1 MKFRLVELGARVRDR
16 TGVVFGSGFLPTR
29 SARWWGAILAVGV
42 GGGLIGAAY
51 VELMTLIGDVLG
63 PGQFTDTEHLL
74 VLVGVGAV
82 IGALVLWLGATGD
95 VELLV
100 DNIHVGRRRS
110 DVRELRS
117 LIPVSLLGI
126 GAGSAIGPEAPL
138 VQTTGT
144 TAGFLATRLGM
155 EVDDARVLT
164 ICGMAAGFT
173 VLFGAPLGATLFALE
188 ILHRRGLE
196 YYEALIPA
204 SVAALAGWVVYVGA
218 RAVGFAPVWHFPGVH
233 STDFGDLLLGVAAG
247 VVAAVIAA
255 GFAWWS
261 RLSRA
266 GFGRLP
272 AWSRPALGGLALGA
286 LAFASPYALTFGEGQ
301 IQQVAITRIAVGTL
315 LLGALVKFV
324 AAGAIAS
331 SGWRGGF
338 IIPLFFIGAA
348 LGAAAWD
355 VFGVHRVVIMVA
367 LMVALN
373 VGVTKTPFGSTL
385 VVVEMA
391 GLPVLAPALVAALAS
406 LFLTSRV
413 GLIDSQRSRERVVR
427 DRPDEPPPVV

>member
-1 MKFRLVELGARVRDR
+1 VLGAA
-16 TGVVFGSGFLPTR
+16 FLRSR
-29 SARWWGAILAVGV
+29 SARWWGAVAAVGLL
-42 GGGLIGAAY
+42 GGVIGAAY
-51 VELMTLIGDVLG
+51 VEVLSLVTDALG
-63 PGQFTDTEHLL
+63 PGDFTDWEHLL
-74 VLVGVGAV
+74 ILVAVGVV
-82 IGALVLWLGATGD
+82 IGAIVHWVGSTGD

-100 DNIHVGRRRS
+100 DNIHVGRGRE

-117 LIPVSLLGI
+117 LVPVSLLGI
-126 GAGSAIGPEAPL
+126 GSGSAIGPEAPL

-155 EVDDARVLT
+155 SADDARVLM

-196 YYEALIPA
+196 YYEALVPA
-204 SVAALAGWVVYVGA
+204 SVAALAGWVVYVAA
-218 RAVGFAPVWHFPGVH
+218 RNVGFAPVWHFPGVH
-233 STDFGDLLLGVAAG
+233 STNGTDLALGLVAGIVAA
-247 VVAAVIAA
+247 AIAC
-255 GFAWWS
+255 GFVGWS
-261 RLSRA
+261 RLSRSA
-266 GFGRLP
+266 FVRLP
-272 AWSRPALGGLALGA
+272 SWCRPALGGLALGA

-301 IQQVAITRIAVGTL
+301 IQEVAVTRIALGTL
-315 LLGALVKFV
+315 LVAALVKFV

-338 IIPLFFIGAA
+338 IIPLFFVGAA

-355 VFGVHRVVIMVA
+355 VFGVHRVVMMVA

-391 GLPVLAPALVAALAS
+391 GLPVLAPALVAALVS

-413 GLIDSQRSRERVVR
+413 GLIDTQRSRERPIR
-427 DRPDEPPPVV
+427 DRPDGPLPVV

>member
-1 MKFRLVELGARVRDR
+1 MKFKLVDLSARVRER
-16 TGVVFGSGFLPTR
+16 TGVAFGSGFLRTR
-29 SARWWGAILAVGV
+29 STRWWAAVVAVGV

-51 VELMTLIGDVLG
+51 VELMTLVGDVLG
-63 PGQFTDTEHLL
+63 PGHFTDAERLL

-82 IGALVLWLGATGD
+82 IGALVVWLGATGD

-100 DNIHVGRRRS
+100 DNIHVGRRRA

-117 LIPVSLLGI
+117 LVPVSLLGI

-144 TAGFLATRLGM
+144 AAGFLATRLGM

-204 SVAALAGWVVYVGA
+204 SVAALAGWVAYVGT
-218 RAVGFAPVWHFPGVH
+218 RAIGFAPVWHFPSVH

-247 VVAAVIAA
+247 VVAAAIAA

-261 RLSRA
+261 RVSRA
-266 GFGRLP
+266 GFRRLP

-355 VFGVHRVVIMVA
+355 AFGVHRVVIMVA

-406 LFLTSRV
+406 LFLTSQV
-413 GLIDSQRSRERVVR
+413 GLIESQRSRERAVR
-427 DRPDEPPPVV
+427 DRPDESPPVV